1 MTAKEYL
8 KSQLG
13 DPHVEYSSPQT
24 KRGLAEYALRIKDG
38 VDGYSIE
45 DAEHIIR
52 SFIKDDEFVE
62 KCKSYISNCT
72 EFLNIIEKDFSFIE
86 D

>member
-13 DPHVEYSSPQT
+13 DPHVEFSSPQT
-24 KRGLAEYALRIKDG
+24 KRGLAVYVLKMKKG

-52 SFIKDDEFVE
+52 SFINDDEFVE
-62 KCKSYISNCT
+62 KCISYISNCT
-72 EFLNIIEKDFSFIE
+72 DFLNMIEKGFPSIE